1 MDKIT
6 INGSTSYNVLI
17 ERNILDNV
25 GNILAGELGGNK
37 ALVVTDTHVAALYL
51 GEVSDSLEE
60 AGYDVTSLKLSP
72 GEETKNIDNYV
83 FVLNTLSENDFSTSD
98 LIIALG
104 GGTIGDLVGFVASTY
119 KRGMK
124 CIQIPTTLLACVDS
138 SIGGKSAVNLTTGK
152 NQVGTI
158 KNPSIVF
165 CDPNVV
171 SSLSKNALLEGYAE
185 IIKYG
190 ILDGLEIVK
199 LLREAIESK
208 DYSEV
213 VAKAISIK
221 KSYVE
226 EDECDSNSRQ
236 FLNLGHFVGHAIEAA
251 SGYSISHGKAV
262 ALGLVI
268 ESKCCALS
276 GLCEMSSYLEISSII
291 REFGFDDTNHYGLQ
305 ELLPYILRDKRI
317 RDGKIDII
325 VPARIG
331 NCILRKIPA
340 SDLEDFL
347 RLGL

>member
-25 GNILAGELGGNK
+25 GNILREELGGNK
-37 ALVVTDTHVAALYL
+37 ALVVTDKHVAALYL
-51 GEVSDSLEE
+51 GEVSDSLRE
-60 AGYDVTSLKLSP
+60 ASYDVTSLTLSP

-83 FVLNTLSENDFSTSD
+83 LLLNTLSENEFSTSD

-104 GGTIGDLVGFVASTY
+104 GGTIGDLVGFAASTY

-124 CIQIPTTLLACVDS
+124 CVQIPTTLLSCVDS
-138 SIGGKSAVNLTTGK
+138 SIGGKSAINLVAGK

-158 KNPSIVF
+158 RNPSIVF
-165 CDPNVV
+165 CDPNVI
-171 SSLSKNALLEGYAE
+171 SSLSKESLLEGYAE
-185 IIKYG
+185 IVKYG
-190 ILDGLEIVK
+190 ILDGLEIVN
-199 LLREAIESK
+199 LLREAIELK
-208 DYSEV
+208 DYSMV
-213 VAKAISIK
+213 IAKAISIK

-236 FLNLGHFVGHAIEAA
+236 FLNLGHLVGHAIEAA
-251 SGYSISHGKAV
+251 SGYSLSHGKAV

-276 GLCEMSSYLEISSII
+276 GLCEMSSYLEISSIVH
-291 REFGFDDTNHYGLQ
+291 EFGFDDINQYGPK
-305 ELLPYILRDKRI
+305 ELLTYIHRDKRI
-317 RDGKIDII
+317 RDDKIDII
-325 VPARIG
+325 VPSKIG
-331 NCILRKIPA
+331 NCILRKFP
-340 SDLEDFL
+340 SSELEDFL

>member
-25 GNILAGELGGNK
+25 GNILREELGGNK

-51 GEVSDSLEE
+51 GEVSDSLGE
-60 AGYDVTSLKLSP
+60 AGYNVTSLKLSP

-83 FVLNTLSENDFSTSD
+83 LLLNTLSENEFSTSD

-104 GGTIGDLVGFVASTY
+104 GGTIGDLAGFVASTY

-124 CIQIPTTLLACVDS
+124 FVQLPTTLLACVDS
-138 SIGGKSAVNLTTGK
+138 SIGGKSAINLVAGK

-158 KNPSIVF
+158 RNPSIVF

-171 SSLSKNALLEGYAE
+171 SSLSKDALLEGYAE

-190 ILDGLEIVK
+190 ILNGSEIID
-199 LLREAIESK
+199 LLRIAAISK

-213 VAKAISIK
+213 IAKAISIK

-236 FLNLGHFVGHAIEAA
+236 FLNLGHLVGHAIEAA
-251 SGYSISHGKAV
+251 SNYSISHGKAV
-262 ALGLVI
+262 ALGLII
-268 ESKCCALS
+268 ESKCCSLS
-276 GLCEMSSYLEISSII
+276 GLCEMSSYLKISSIV
-291 REFGFDDTNHYGLQ
+291 REFGFDDANHYGLH
-305 ELLPYILRDKRI
+305 ELLPYMLRDKRI
-317 RDGKIDII
+317 RDGKIDIV
-325 VPARIG
+325 VPASIG
-331 NCILRKIPA
+331 NCILRKLPV
-340 SDLEDFL
+340 SDIEDFL